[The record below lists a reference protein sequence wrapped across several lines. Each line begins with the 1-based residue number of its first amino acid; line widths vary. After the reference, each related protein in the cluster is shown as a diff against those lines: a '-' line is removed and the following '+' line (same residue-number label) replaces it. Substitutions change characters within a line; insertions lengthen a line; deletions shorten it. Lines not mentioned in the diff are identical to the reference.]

1 MKLRV
6 IGMLNVLMFTQSYHI
21 RTLSVIPG
29 HRGVN
34 IEIQD
39 VNSVLTADS
48 IGTNLAKNP
57 LNVVHLLDTTG
68 KIIKIYSK

>member
-6 IGMLNVLMFTQSYHI
+6 IGI
-21 RTLSVIPG
+21 IPG

-39 VNSVLTADS
+39 VNSMLTADS
-48 IGTNLAKNP
+48 IGMNLAKNP